1 MSITP
6 VIPSDEEEPIY
17 NRLFWFCYLANV
29 LLVTANAITFRFAD
43 LVTYLGGTEELVG
56 DIVSCGVFVALIGR
70 FFLGQGIDRYGV
82 RKLWALSAAIF
93 VVGTG
98 GMTLCRSLGW
108 EIFALRM
115 CFATGI
121 AGMFT
126 CSVVHIQ
133 QKVPHHRRTEVIGSL
148 GSSGFVG
155 MILGTQVSDLMMRWL
170 PAGNAQFYALFG
182 IPAILGFS
190 YFLIVLYVT
199 HNDVHR
205 RPQVTPAA
213 HQLLFR
219 YWPGQVMVVAIMMG
233 LSFTVISVFLTRF
246 VSQRGLGGIGTFFL
260 GYAISAF
267 FIRIYTRRWGTTVGR
282 TKMIT
287 MGLMGHAIGHTIL
300 PSITQEWMLI
310 GPAIL
315 CGFGHAL
322 LFPAVVSLGTESFPP
337 QYRGTGTTIVL
348 GFFDAGAIIF
358 APILGGIID
367 NWGFYPM
374 FYTSASVMTCTALVY
389 TLTTNHSISKDS
401 AVPAPKQELCTVMD
415 DSGD

>member
-43 LVTYLGGTEELVG
+43 LITYLGGNEELVG

-93 VVGTG
+93 VVGAG
-98 GMTLCRSLGW
+98 GMTFCRNLGW

-133 QKVPHHRRTEVIGSL
+133 LNVPQHRRTEVIGSL

-155 MILGTQVSDLMMRWL
+155 MILGTQVSDLMLRLL
-170 PAGNAQFYALFG
+170 PPGNAQFYALFG
-182 IPAILGFS
+182 IPAVLGFC

-199 HNDVHR
+199 NNDVHR

-219 YWPGQVMVVAIMMG
+219 YWPGQVMLVAIMMG

-246 VSQRGLGGIGTFFL
+246 VAYRHLGGIGTFFL

-267 FIRIYTRRWGTTVGR
+267 FIRIYTRRWGETVGR
-282 TKMIT
+282 NKMIT

-310 GPAIL
+310 GPSIL

-374 FYTSASVMTCTALVY
+374 FYTSASVMTLTATIY
-389 TLTTNHSISKDS
+389 TLTANHSLSKDT
-401 AVPAPKQELCTVMD
+401 AVPAPKQELCTALD
-415 DSGD
+415 DPGE

>member
-43 LVTYLGGTEELVG
+43 LITYLGGNEELVG

-93 VVGTG
+93 VVGAG
-98 GMTLCRSLGW
+98 GMTFCRNLGW

-133 QKVPHHRRTEVIGSL
+133 LKVPQHRRTEVIGSL

-155 MILGTQVSDLMMRWL
+155 MILGTQVSDLMLRLL
-170 PAGNAQFYALFG
+170 PPGNAQFYALFG
-182 IPAILGFS
+182 IPAVLGFC

-199 HNDVHR
+199 NNDVHR

-219 YWPGQVMVVAIMMG
+219 YWPGQVMLVAIMMG

-246 VSQRGLGGIGTFFL
+246 VSYRHLGGIGTFFL

-267 FIRIYTRRWGTTVGR
+267 FIRIYTRRWGETVGR
-282 TKMIT
+282 NKMIT

-310 GPAIL
+310 GPSIL

-374 FYTSASVMTCTALVY
+374 FYTSASVMTLTATIY
-389 TLTTNHSISKDS
+389 TLTANHSLSKDT
-401 AVPAPKQELCTVMD
+401 AVPAPKQELCTALD
-415 DSGD
+415 DPGE